1 MLGFPLGSN
10 QMELWWAEASSKFSV
25 SNLCTHLIRDNER
38 GTSLSLLPAA
48 CFGKVEQS
56 ESLRDGPVLMVHLC
70 NLWRQPSEWL
80 KAQILSSDQTS
91 ARPGSFTYDLC
102 DLGQVTKLSKHFIL

>member
-1 MLGFPLGSN
+1 MLGFPLGFN

-38 GTSLSLLPAA
+38 GISLSLLPAA

-91 ARPGSFTYDLC
+91 ARPGSLTYDLC